1 MAEDGPTP
9 RVSVVMPVY
18 NHESY
23 LWSACHSVLEQEY
36 ENLQLIAL
44 DDGSTDESASILERV
59 SQSWPASRFTW
70 MSTPNRGAHAA
81 LNTGLDMADGDVVMF
96 INSDDY
102 YVPGRVRSAVR
113 ALSGTADLRAAWGFS
128 AVSFI
133 DAAGEDTD
141 PADHGL
147 PAYRDYMY
155 HVTMG
160 AWAPEILPWHNIVLT
175 SGNLIIGRDLLATVG
190 IFANLRLAHD
200 WDMALRL
207 LALADPVVIPDAL
220 YLYRFHGTNTF
231 RALDAAVAD
240 SESTQVHKN
249 WAEAVSAAPAGSS
262 AGLPFVARLR
272 RRRGLRASWDGA

>member
-1 MAEDGPTP
+1 MAERSHSP

-18 NHESY
+18 NHEPF
-23 LWSACHSVLEQEY
+23 LWSACHSVLEQDY
-36 ENLQLIAL
+36 ENLQLIAI
-44 DDGSTDESASILERV
+44 DDGSTDSSASILERV
-59 SQSWPASRFTW
+59 SQSWPTTRFKW
-70 MSTPNRGAHAA
+70 LSTPNRGAHAT
-81 LNTGLDMADGDVVMF
+81 LNAGVELADGDVVMF

-133 DAAGEDTD
+133 DAAGQDTD

-147 PAYRDYMY
+147 STYRDYMY
-155 HVTMG
+155 HVAMG
-160 AWAPEILPWHNIVLT
+160 AWAAEILPWHNIVLT
-175 SGNLIIGRDLLATVG
+175 SGNLIIGCDLLARVG
-190 IFANLRLAHD
+190 WFSDLRLTHD

-207 LALADPVVIPDAL
+207 LAVADPVVMPDAL

-231 RALDAAVAD
+231 RALDQTVAD
-240 SESTQVHKN
+240 SESAQVHKN
-249 WAEAVSAAPAGSS
+249 WAEAISAAPTDSS